1 MFKIMEKEYL
11 KEKNETMKTFKDLKA
26 GDTVKT
32 HNFYSE
38 NEDVQTVTIYGFYV
52 DTEVNKDGTLLFTG
66 KRYLSIAEVLEENDR
81 YEEDIIYV
89 VFGDGGDMSNYAYI
103 DYHELETSVIEFRVA
118 RNKSGEFDVF
128 YYMLCDDTVF
138 INLLKDEIADAEYKA
153 EVYSERATTLTAI
166 LEGMYN

>member
-1 MFKIMEKEYL
+1 
-11 KEKNETMKTFKDLKA
+11 MKTFKDLKA

-32 HNFYSE
+32 HNFYK

-52 DTEVNKDGTLLFTG
+52 DTEVNEDGTLLLKG

-81 YEEDIIYV
+81 DEADIIYV
-89 VFGDGGDMSNYAYI
+89 VFGDGSDMSNLAYVDYRELDESII
-103 DYHELETSVIEFRVA
+103 DFRVA
-118 RNKSGEFDVF
+118 RNKDGEFDVF

-153 EVYSERATTLTAI
+153 KVYSERATTLTAI